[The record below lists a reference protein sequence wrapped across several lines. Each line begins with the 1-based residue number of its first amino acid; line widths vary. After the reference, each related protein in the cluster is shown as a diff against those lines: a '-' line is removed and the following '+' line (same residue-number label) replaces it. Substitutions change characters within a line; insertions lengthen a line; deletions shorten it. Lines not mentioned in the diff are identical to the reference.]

1 MVHVSSSSLQ
11 TNKRSRN
18 ERGGGKGVLKYLPD
32 FKQQGFKQSIKYFTA
47 PSRKLRAWYVKLLR
61 YLLQGLKHGAFIF
74 SVRILI

>member
-1 MVHVSSSSLQ
+1 MFPALHCKQ
-11 TNKRSRN
+11 TKDQ
-18 ERGGGKGVLKYLPD
+18 EMKGGGKGVLKCLPD